1 MIPER
6 LDGTPLENVLTSIQQ
21 CLTVA
26 MGSSTYP
33 NIHTSLGHVESLGA
47 HRRLQ
52 ELEKFSIRFL
62 SAYSRATAWN
72 QIISLQNRFGQTMA
86 HIAVMLGYFQLLGCL
101 VEWGID
107 LNLTDSKG
115 STALHYAFLC
125 NELPCAV
132 FLILSGADE
141 LALDELGRSPWDLN
155 PFLVLKIT
163 PRLRGL
169 RKIDGSFSVSCHPAE
184 EEWQETELPGEDV
197 ELPANWHP
205 LVTNWLLQMPG
216 ERRTEDEQCT
226 EEEQR
231 KTLNDEDAPRHHT
244 REPFDCPLPS
254 LHPLACS
261 LTPADPPLATLHA
274 TPCYPEYRGAAV
286 ASQPASRFGSF
297 AGGSRGDRPLLSRS
311 SEVSSFNSQQTL
323 AEAPSYEYRCQLR
336 ARRTSHLLGE

>member
-21 CLTVA
+21 CLMVA
-26 MGSSTYP
+26 MGSSTGP
-33 NIHTSLGHVESLGA
+33 NVHTSLGHVESLRA

-52 ELEKFSIRFL
+52 ELEKFSIHFL
-62 SAYSRATAWN
+62 SAYSRVTAWN
-72 QIISLQNRFGQTMA
+72 QIISLQNKFGQTMA
-86 HIAVMLGYFQLLGCL
+86 HIAVMLGYFQLLGSL

-115 STALHYAFLC
+115 STALHYSFLC

-132 FLILSGADE
+132 VLILSGADE

-169 RKIDGSFSVSCHPAE
+169 RKIDGSFSVSCHPAG

-197 ELPANWHP
+197 ELPANWQP
-205 LVTNWLLQMPG
+205 LVTNWLVQMPG

-226 EEEQR
+226 EEEQG
-231 KTLNDEDAPRHHT
+231 KTLNDEDTPRHHT
-244 REPFDCPLPS
+244 REPF
-254 LHPLACS
+254 
-261 LTPADPPLATLHA
+261 
-274 TPCYPEYRGAAV
+274 
-286 ASQPASRFGSF
+286 
-297 AGGSRGDRPLLSRS
+297 
-311 SEVSSFNSQQTL
+311 
-323 AEAPSYEYRCQLR
+323 AP
-336 ARRTSHLLGE
+336 

>member
-21 CLTVA
+21 CLAVA
-26 MGSSTYP
+26 MGSSTDP
-33 NIHTSLGHVESLGA
+33 NVHTSMGHVEGLGA
-47 HRRLQ
+47 HRCFQ
-52 ELEKFSIRFL
+52 ELEKFSIHFL
-62 SAYSRATAWN
+62 STYSRATNWN
-72 QIISLQNRFGQTMA
+72 QIVSLQNECGQTMA
-86 HIAVMLGYFQLLGCL
+86 HIAVMLGYFQLLGSL

-125 NELPCAV
+125 NELACAV
-132 FLILSGADE
+132 LLIRSGADE

-169 RKIDGSFSVSCHPAE
+169 RKIDGSFSVSCHPVG
-184 EEWQETELPGEDV
+184 EEWQETELPGDDV
-197 ELPANWHP
+197 GLAANWHP

-216 ERRTEDEQCT
+216 ERRTEEEQCT

-231 KTLNDEDAPRHHT
+231 KTLNDEDTPRHHT

-254 LHPLACS
+254 LRPLACS
-261 LTPADPPLATLHA
+261 LAPADPPLASIHA

-286 ASQPASRFGSF
+286 VPQPASRFRSF
-297 AGGSRGDRPLLSRS
+297 AKAPRGNRPLLSRS
-311 SEVSSFNSQQTL
+311 SEVPLFNSQQTL
-323 AEAPSYEYRCQLR
+323 AGACFPNYWCYRGPLD
-336 ARRTSHLLGE
+336 LLGE